1 MSRIIYFILS
11 FFVMIGVT
19 FAHHA
24 NEKYEYNK
32 NYAYKIGDKEN
43 DTYEFEFD
51 LQTSIIVNYRNSIG
65 RIQTYDLSK
74 LVEEQLKDK
83 KTGLVSYILF
93 ENNKILVDQNRKS
106 KYWGPYPSHS
116 VGKSLVSLVTG
127 YAMCG
132 GYINHTVFDRIDYPT
147 VEGTLYENQ
156 KLIHLL
162 NMQAGDDEI
171 IGDRIGNWDSRLI
184 SNNKSINT
192 IPIKT
197 AMKRYFKNKD
207 GLEPGK
213 YFNYSAMTTNV
224 IMNYVIYKTGDDW
237 EKLLH
242 KVFIEDAKVA
252 KRVYFHKTLRKDKTG
267 NRKSGEYGR
276 YSFYA
281 DRYDYLRIANMIM
294 NHWKNDTCVGKYLK
308 TMYENRVDRQH
319 DMKHEYRNNDG
330 NHNAAQT
337 YGGQFLWDAIGLE
350 DRPILMMDGFA
361 GQQVVIDFDNN
372 KIITI
377 HSTDRHYDYYS
388 LVYLPLGADGT
399 YTDKNSKP
407 SNSSV
412 LESLDPAREITQ
424 DNKKK

>member
-1 MSRIIYFILS
+1 MTRIIYFILS
-11 FFVMIGVT
+11 FFIMTGVT

-24 NEKYEYNK
+24 NEKYAYSK
-32 NYAYKIGDKEN
+32 NYAYKIGDKKN
-43 DTYEFEFD
+43 DNAYEFEFD
-51 LQTSIIVNYRNSIG
+51 LQTN
-65 RIQTYDLSK
+65 DLSK

-106 KYWGPYPSHS
+106 KYRGPYPSHS

-127 YAMCG
+127 YAMCS

-171 IGDRIGNWDSRLI
+171 IGDRIGIWDSKI
-184 SNNKSINT
+184 TKNKQSVNT

-197 AMKRYFKNKD
+197 AMKRYFKGVD

-237 EKLLH
+237 NKLLH
-242 KVFIEDAKVA
+242 KIFVEDAKVA

-281 DRYDYLRIANMIM
+281 DRYDYVRIANMIM

-308 TMYENRVDRQH
+308 TMYENRVDRQY
-319 DMKHEYRNNDG
+319 DEYSKFKG
-330 NHNAAQT
+330 NHRSAQT
-337 YGGQFLWDAIGLE
+337 YGGQFLWDAVGLE

-372 KIITI
+372 RIITA

-388 LVYLPLGADGT
+388 LVYLPLGYKDDGT
-399 YTDKNSKP
+399 YKP
-407 SNSSV
+407 FNEEDLIEKMWEQPQPCTGTV
-412 LESLDPAREITQ
+412 LECLDPVKEL
-424 DNKKK
+424 

>member
-1 MSRIIYFILS
+1 MFRIWIFAILIHLIL
-11 FFVMIGVT
+11 MIGVT

-24 NEKYEYNK
+24 NEKYCFNCNHK
-32 NYAYKIGDKEN
+32 YKIGDKEN

-51 LQTSIIVNYRNSIG
+51 LQNTIFLNYRNSIG
-65 RIQTYDLSK
+65 RVQTKDLSEV
-74 LVEEQLKDK
+74 VEENISDK

-106 KYWGPYPSHS
+106 KYRGPYPSHS

-171 IGDRIGNWDSRLI
+171 IGDRIGIWDSKI
-184 SNNKSINT
+184 TKNKQSINT

-197 AMKRYFKNKD
+197 AMKRYFKGVD

-237 EKLLH
+237 NKLLH
-242 KVFIEDAKVA
+242 KIFVEDAKVA
-252 KRVYFHKTLRKDKTG
+252 KRVYFHKTLNAKKTG

-281 DRYDYLRIANMIM
+281 DRYDYVRIANMIM
-294 NHWKNDTCVGKYLK
+294 KHWKNDTCVGKYLK
-308 TMYENRVDRQH
+308 TMYENRVDKQH
-319 DMKHEYRNNDG
+319 GEYSISKG
-330 NHNAAQT
+330 NHRSAQT
-337 YGGQFLWDAIGLE
+337 YGGQFHFDPIGLE
-350 DRPILMMDGFA
+350 DRPILMMDGA
-361 GQQVVIDFDNN
+361 YGQQVVIDFDNN
-372 KIITI
+372 RIITA
-377 HSTDRHYDYYS
+377 HSVERDYDYNTLIY
-388 LVYLPLGADGT
+388 
-399 YTDKNSKP
+399 
-407 SNSSV
+407 SV
-412 LESLDPAREITQ
+412 LKD
-424 DNKKK
+424 

>member
-11 FFVMIGVT
+11 FFVMISVT

-65 RIQTYDLSK
+65 RIQTNDLSK

-350 DRPILMMDGFA
+350 DRSILMMDGA
-361 GQQVVIDFDNN
+361 YGQQVVIDFDNN
-372 KIITI
+372 KIITV
-377 HSTDRHYDYYS
+377 HSTDRHYNYYS
-388 LVYLPLGADGT
+388 LVY
-399 YTDKNSKP
+399 
-407 SNSSV
+407 SV
-412 LESLDPAREITQ
+412 LQ
-424 DNKKK
+424 D

>member
-1 MSRIIYFILS
+1 MIRIIYFILS
-11 FFVMIGVT
+11 YFIMIGVT

-24 NEKYEYNK
+24 NEKYCFNCSYK
-32 NYAYKIGDKEN
+32 YKIGDKEN

-51 LQTSIIVNYRNSIG
+51 LQTPILVNSRNSVG
-65 RIQTYDLSK
+65 RIQTNDLSK
-74 LVEEQLKDK
+74 LVEKQLKDK

-147 VEGTLYENQ
+147 VADTLYENQ
-156 KLIHLL
+156 KLINLL

-171 IGDRIGNWDSRLI
+171 IGDRIGIWDSKI
-184 SNNKSINT
+184 TKDKQSVNT
-192 IPIKT
+192 IPIKK
-197 AMKRYFKNKD
+197 AMKKYFKGKS

-224 IMNYVIYKTGDDW
+224 IMNYVIYKTGDYW

-242 KVFIEDAKVA
+242 KIFIEDAKVA

-308 TMYENRVDRQH
+308 TMYENRVDRQY
-319 DMKHEYRNNDG
+319 DEYRDNDG
-330 NHNAAQT
+330 NHKVAQT

-377 HSTDRHYDYYS
+377 HSTDRHYDYYR
-388 LVYLPLGADGT
+388 LVY
-399 YTDKNSKP
+399 
-407 SNSSV
+407 SV
-412 LESLDPAREITQ
+412 LQ
-424 DNKKK
+424 D

>member
-1 MSRIIYFILS
+1 MRILFTIIVISLLLNFNS
-11 FFVMIGVT
+11 VT
-19 FAHHA
+19 FAGHA
-24 NEKYEYNK
+24 NEKYCFNCSHK
-32 NYAYKIGDKEN
+32 YKIGNKEN

-51 LQTSIIVNYRNSIG
+51 LQNN
-65 RIQTYDLSK
+65 DLSK
-74 LVEEQLKDK
+74 RVEEQLKDK

-106 KYWGPYPSHS
+106 KYRGPYPSHS

-147 VEGTLYENQ
+147 VADTLYENQ
-156 KLIHLL
+156 KLINLL

-171 IGDRIGNWDSRLI
+171 IGDRIGIWDSKI
-184 SNNKSINT
+184 TKDKQSVNT
-192 IPIKT
+192 IPIKK
-197 AMKRYFKNKD
+197 AMKKYFKGKS

-242 KVFIEDAKVA
+242 KIFIEDAKVA
-252 KRVYFHKTLRKDKTG
+252 KRVYFHKTLKKDKTG

-281 DRYDYLRIANMIM
+281 DRYDYLRIANMMM

-308 TMYENRVDRQH
+308 TMYENRVDRQY
-319 DMKHEYRNNDG
+319 DEYRDNDG
-330 NHNAAQT
+330 NHKVAQT

-377 HSTDRHYDYYS
+377 HSTDRHYDYYR
-388 LVYLPLGADGT
+388 LVY
-399 YTDKNSKP
+399 
-407 SNSSV
+407 SV
-412 LESLDPAREITQ
+412 LQ
-424 DNKKK
+424 D

>member
-1 MSRIIYFILS
+1 MMDFA
-11 FFVMIGVT
+11 
-19 FAHHA
+19 FAHHS
-24 NEKYEYNK
+24 NEKYCFNCHHK
-32 NYAYKIGDKEN
+32 YKIGDKKN
-43 DTYEFEFD
+43 DNAYEFEFD
-51 LQTSIIVNYRNSIG
+51 LQTNR
-65 RIQTYDLSK
+65 LSK
-74 LVEEQLKDK
+74 TVEQQISDK

-106 KYWGPYPSHS
+106 KYRGPYPSHS

-171 IGDRIGNWDSRLI
+171 IGDRIGIWDSKI
-184 SNNKSINT
+184 TKNKQSINT

-197 AMKRYFKNKD
+197 AMKRYFKGVD

-237 EKLLH
+237 NKLLH
-242 KVFIEDAKVA
+242 KIFVEDAKVA
-252 KRVYFHKTLRKDKTG
+252 KRVYFHKTLYAKKTG

-281 DRYDYLRIANMIM
+281 DRYDYVRIANMIM
-294 NHWKNDTCVGKYLK
+294 NHWNNDTCVGKYLK
-308 TMYENRVDRQH
+308 TMYETRID
-319 DMKHEYRNNDG
+319 KGKYEYSKFKG
-330 NHNAAQT
+330 NFQATQS
-337 YGGQFLWDAIGLE
+337 YGGQFHFDPIGLE
-350 DRPILMMDGFA
+350 DRIIMMLDGFA
-361 GQQVVIDFDNN
+361 GQTVVIDFDNN
-372 KIITI
+372 RIITA

-388 LVYLPLGADGT
+388 LVYLPLGHKAQPTTCTGRDSIGRVIECL
-399 YTDKNSKP
+399 N
-407 SNSSV
+407 
-412 LESLDPAREITQ
+412 PAKEITQ
-424 DNKKK
+424 DDRKKCKEYVNETGFVLKSC

>member
-1 MSRIIYFILS
+1 MRIFLTI
-11 FFVMIGVT
+11 FVISLFLNSNNVT
-19 FAHHA
+19 FAGHA
-24 NEKYEYNK
+24 NEKYCFNCSYK
-32 NYAYKIGDKEN
+32 YKIGDKEN

-51 LQTSIIVNYRNSIG
+51 LQTTISVNYRDSVG
-65 RIQTYDLSK
+65 RMQTKDLSK
-74 LVEEQLKDK
+74 IVEEQLKDK

-106 KYWGPYPSHS
+106 KYRGPYPSHS

-147 VEGTLYENQ
+147 VADTLFENQ
-156 KLIHLL
+156 KLIDLL

-171 IGDRIGNWDSRLI
+171 IGDRLGIWDSRI
-184 SNNKSINT
+184 TKDKQSINT
-192 IPIKT
+192 IPIKR
-197 AMKRYFKNKD
+197 AMKKYFKGKD

-224 IMNYVIYKTGDDW
+224 IANYVIYKTGDDW

-242 KVFIEDAKVA
+242 KIFIEDAKVA
-252 KRVYFHKTLRKDKTG
+252 KRVYFSKTLMKNKTG

-281 DRYDYLRIANMIM
+281 DRYDYVRIANLIM
-294 NHWKNDTCVGKYLK
+294 SHWKNDTCVGKYLK
-308 TMYENRVDRQH
+308 TMYENRVDRQYN
-319 DMKHEYRNNDG
+319 EYSMSKG
-330 NHNAAQT
+330 NHRVAQT

-372 KIITI
+372 RIITA
-377 HSTDRHYDYYS
+377 HSTDRHYDYYNLIYS
-388 LVYLPLGADGT
+388 QLEPDISY
-399 YTDKNSKP
+399 KP
-407 SNSSV
+407 NEQSERPKCRKYVNETQFV
-412 LESLDPAREITQ
+412 LQ
-424 DNKKK
+424 DC

>member
-330 NHNAAQT
+330 NNNAAQT

-350 DRPILMMDGFA
+350 DRSILMMDGA
-361 GQQVVIDFDNN
+361 YGQQVVIDFDNN
-372 KIITI
+372 KIITV
-377 HSTDRHYDYYS
+377 HSTDRHYNYYS
-388 LVYLPLGADGT
+388 LVY
-399 YTDKNSKP
+399 
-407 SNSSV
+407 SV
-412 LESLDPAREITQ
+412 LQ
-424 DNKKK
+424 D